1 MTSSRTQFP
10 ARRPMAAIAAVT
22 AILLLACAACGSGAP
37 GRPSG
42 SPATSPSATASSCEA
57 TVLVLLSESAQAAQ
71 DGYGGGLDPNVVMN
85 RYGEQSAV
93 FQVWEQFDGQVLAA
107 QAENGPSGLLTP
119 FVPQVYRLCKQY
131 AGQPQQDSP
140 AS

>member
-1 MTSSRTQFP
+1 MTIATTQFP

-42 SPATSPSATASSCEA
+42 SPAPSPSATASSCEA
-57 TVLVLLSESAQAAQ
+57 TVLVLLSESAQAVQ
-71 DGYGGGLDPNVVMN
+71 NGYPSGLDPNVVMN

-93 FQVWEQFDGQVLAA
+93 FHAWIQLDGQVLAS
-107 QAENGPSGLLTP
+107 QAERGPSGLLTP
-119 FVPQVYRLCKQY
+119 FIPEVISLCKQY
-131 AGQPQQDSP
+131 GGQPGPGSP